1 MKRILFII
9 ALIFVATAKSFA
21 QSPIITDFRQI
32 VTERAT
38 GFKNIQQELLMD
50 NTEKGV
56 KIYQSSVGGSSICK
70 SLVTHS
76 ATDGDVLLM
85 IFNIES
91 MDAMTMKIF
100 MNIAQ
105 QYVTELNDMVKTGN
119 YKGRDYKEGDDSIT
133 EITDIDGKVV
143 VQYISNPTDHM
154 LMFFG
159 A

>member
-1 MKRILFII
+1 MKKILFII
-9 ALIFVATAKSFA
+9 AIVFFGTAKSFA

-32 VTERAT
+32 VSERAT
-38 GFKNIQQELLMD
+38 GFKNIQQELLLD

-91 MDAMTMKIF
+91 MDAMKIKIF
-100 MNIAQ
+100 MNMAQ
-105 QYVTELNDMVKTGN
+105 QYVTELNDMVKTGK
-119 YKGRDYKEGDDSIT
+119 YKGRDYNDGNDSIT
-133 EITDIDGKVV
+133 EITDADGKLV

-159 A
+159 V